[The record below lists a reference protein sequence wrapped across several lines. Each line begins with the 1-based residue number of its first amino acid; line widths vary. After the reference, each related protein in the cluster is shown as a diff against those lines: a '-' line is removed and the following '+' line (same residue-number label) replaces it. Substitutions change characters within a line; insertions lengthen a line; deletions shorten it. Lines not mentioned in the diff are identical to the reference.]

1 MIAHFDGG
9 DTFSNGLNNATAFV
23 AQDGREIPLGIGA
36 GQCVGVCVADAGGN
50 DTHQH
55 LLLRR
60 GNVTSTISSGLLGAN
75 ATAARDLI
83 TGRLLERGTE

>member
-55 LLLRR
+55 LPFLRR
-60 GNVTSTISSGLLGAN
+60 GNVHFHNFQRFVGGK
-75 ATAARDLI
+75 RHCG
-83 TGRLLERGTE
+83 TGFNHWQTP

>member
-36 GQCVGVCVADAGGN
+36 GQCVGVCVALADSLN
-50 DTHQH
+50 VVRNKMSRV
-55 LLLRR
+55 LR
-60 GNVTSTISSGLLGAN
+60 V
-75 ATAARDLI
+75 
-83 TGRLLERGTE
+83 